1 MSGYVASAR
10 IVRVA
15 PRLAR
20 AGPVRDGVAEPWA
33 TPAAPAIEP
42 LIVEAD
48 PFIASDSSPLVQRV
62 LAVRERWSQL
72 TFYLFDPNSWR

>member
-10 IVRVA
+10 KVRAA

-20 AGPVRDGVAEPWA
+20 SGGVDQPFERTSAAQLAEIVVDDGAGAGGRP
-33 TPAAPAIEP
+33 T
-42 LIVEAD
+42 
-48 PFIASDSSPLVQRV
+48 LVQRCV
-62 LAVRERWSQL
+62 AIRERWSQL